1 MSTGPTPASPPEPA
15 ATPSVARE
23 RDDRILPYTRV
34 VSAIIIP
41 FLVVASVLL
50 YVLPGRTDELFAWT
64 IAPPLTAMLLGCAYL
79 GGIWFFAACLRLRS
93 WHAIGWGFPAVF
105 VFASLLA
112 VATFLHWDRFHFGH
126 ISFIVWVTLY
136 VTTPVLVLVAF
147 ILNRPRDPGVPDARD
162 YAVPRWLRG
171 LLAAIGLAAAVTGVV
186 LFVAP
191 QLAIDL
197 WAWQLTP
204 LTARVAGAILTLPG
218 MVNVWLLVDG
228 RWSAFRSVVQAE
240 LISLVFIVAALLIRW
255 DDLLWVRPSAPIFF
269 GGIVVS
275 LLAYAAFYAYCESRL
290 RRVDQS
296 AQATSAG

>member
-1 MSTGPTPASPPEPA
+1 MTSEPTPEPA
-15 ATPSVARE
+15 AIPPSAPPRART
-23 RDDRILPYTRV
+23 DRILPYTRV
-34 VSAIIIP
+34 VSVIIIP

-50 YVLPGRTDELFAWT
+50 YVLPDRTDELFAWT

-79 GGIWFFAACLRLRS
+79 GGIWFFAACLRLRR

-112 VATFLHWDRFHFGH
+112 IATFLHWDRFHSGH

-147 ILNRPRDPGVPDARD
+147 ILNRPQDSGAPDARD
-162 YAVPRWLRG
+162 YPVPRWLRG
-171 LLAAIGLAAAVTGVV
+171 LLAVIGLLAAVIGVV

-191 QLAIDL
+191 QLAIEI
-197 WAWQLTP
+197 WAWELTP

-218 MVNVWLLVDG
+218 MVNVWLFVDA

-255 DDLLWVRPSAPIFF
+255 NDLLWERPSAPLFF

-275 LLAYAAFYAYCESRL
+275 LLAYAAFYAYCEWRL
-290 RRVDQS
+290 RRVDHS

>member
-1 MSTGPTPASPPEPA
+1 MSAQPPPEPPTGPPTA
-15 ATPSVARE
+15 PPPARG
-23 RDDRILPYTRV
+23 DRILPYTRV
-34 VSAIIIP
+34 VSVIIIP

-64 IAPPLTAMLLGCAYL
+64 IAPPITAMLLGCAYL
-79 GGIWFFAACLRLRS
+79 GGIWFFAACLRLRR

-112 VATFLHWDRFHFGH
+112 IATFLHWDRFHFGH

-136 VTTPVLVLVAF
+136 ITMPVLVLVAF
-147 ILNRPRDPGVPDARD
+147 ILNRPQDSGAPDARD
-162 YAVPRWLRG
+162 YPVPRWLRG
-171 LLAAIGLAAAVTGVV
+171 LLAVIGLLAGATGVV

-191 QLAIDL
+191 QLAIDI
-197 WAWQLTP
+197 WAWELTP

-218 MVNVWLLVDG
+218 MVNVWLFVDS

-255 DDLLWVRPSAPIFF
+255 NDLLWERPSAPLFF
-269 GGIVVS
+269 VGIVVS
-275 LLAYAAFYAYCESRL
+275 LLAYAAFYAYCEGRL
-290 RRVDQS
+290 RRVDHS